1 MGQTGGSDR
10 SREALR
16 AAEVRGSAS
25 AVGGRAHLLL
35 VGSEPPYEQG
45 LRAFGCHERSVHLR
59 CDESLDGETF
69 SSLMKLFRQFRRG
82 ILRSSPK
89 RRSAKLASTECS
101 EEEPGPKVPGSCA
114 PRSSYYSLPS

>member
-1 MGQTGGSDR
+1 MGERMGQTGGSDR

-69 SSLMKLFRQFRRG
+69 SSLMRLFRQFLDGVLRTPLLGIWVNTGSKRKSRG
-82 ILRSSPK
+82 S
-89 RRSAKLASTECS
+89 
-101 EEEPGPKVPGSCA
+101 
-114 PRSSYYSLPS
+114 

>member
-35 VGSEPPYEQG
+35 VGSEPPYKQG
-45 LRAFGCHERSVHLR
+45 LRAFSYHERSVHLR
-59 CDESLDGETF
+59 CDESLDGETS
-69 SSLMKLFRQFRRG
+69 SSLMRLFRQFQGEVRRNRLTRTPVDKG
-82 ILRSSPK
+82 IRK
-89 RRSAKLASTECS
+89 GRGCYT
-101 EEEPGPKVPGSCA
+101 
-114 PRSSYYSLPS
+114 